1 MDGDALRVQVACQ
14 LFGIDASL
22 DIGDLR
28 GGKGYHF
35 VVLVAAEER
44 VEVVE
49 VTSRRAHDDGFDWH
63 ALFSLWFC
71 YVIARAPFAFAQ
83 GKLRARLHCVLSVW
97 QSPLWWLPGI
107 AMPPRAEGEAR

>member
-63 ALFSLWFC
+63 ALFSLLFC
-71 YVIARAPFAFAQ
+71 IVIASDRSPEFIEGRRERSNLLFVR
-83 GKLRARLHCVLSVW
+83 GLPWSRSLS
-97 QSPLWWLPGI
+97 
-107 AMPPRAEGEAR
+107 